1 MGRQRER
8 PGESAFPRL
17 HRTIIKHH
25 NGEGLAHE
33 EQSLLDWV
41 QPHMFWHHDGNA
53 KCSVFPID
61 EIPLAGGDAGC
72 QHLIW
77 INGSRHLRI
86 FKVIWREYLDFSI
99 FLMNLFMTFSNY
111 TLTGTEYLSEIYRRR
126 FLTTYSPGGPIGP
139 LVYTCL
145 SQDHCS
151 CGSVVSFPLPVLPA
165 TIHGL

>member
-1 MGRQRER
+1 MVKTGEFKETHPRNTCPDGFLSIYKDVPYPL
-8 PGESAFPRL
+8 PGGLVIQKASKGKLGDLLPEEFATL
-17 HRTIIKHH
+17 ATHTIIKHC

-86 FKVIWREYLDFSI
+86 FKVI
-99 FLMNLFMTFSNY
+99 
-111 TLTGTEYLSEIYRRR
+111 
-126 FLTTYSPGGPIGP
+126 
-139 LVYTCL
+139 
-145 SQDHCS
+145 
-151 CGSVVSFPLPVLPA
+151 
-165 TIHGL
+165 